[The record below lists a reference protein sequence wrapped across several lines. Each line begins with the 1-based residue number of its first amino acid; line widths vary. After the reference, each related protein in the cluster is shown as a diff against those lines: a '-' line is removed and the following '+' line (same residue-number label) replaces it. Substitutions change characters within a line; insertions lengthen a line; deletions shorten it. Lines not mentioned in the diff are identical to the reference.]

1 MRTTL
6 PTAREPDVYG
16 HCGPRSRT
24 PILQAM
30 KSLERSFKPLHLRSG
45 PSNLRPKSLANGRIA
60 SSPKC
65 RNIASF
71 STSPISPLT
80 SSPLVLSLSRLRYPS
95 RTTIC
100 AFNKLSWGRR
110 RAGGTLNKL
119 DVVLASPSLA
129 DKDVLDD
136 TELSGGIVQEII
148 SCRSVCGMVVVRRG
162 N

>member
-30 KSLERSFKPLHLRSG
+30 KSLGRSPKPLRLRSG
-45 PSNLRPKSLANGRIA
+45 PVNLRPKPLANGRIA

-80 SSPLVLSLSRLRYPS
+80 SSPLVLSLSRLRIPLGRLYAHLTSS
-95 RTTIC
+95 RGVVVEREVLSTSSTSSSPPHRSQTRMC
-100 AFNKLSWGRR
+100 WMTRSCREALCKKLSA
-110 RAGGTLNKL
+110 AG
-119 DVVLASPSLA
+119 
-129 DKDVLDD
+129 
-136 TELSGGIVQEII
+136 
-148 SCRSVCGMVVVRRG
+148 VCVEWW
-162 N
+162 